1 MVKKTKKMNK
11 NKLQEAL
18 SIVKPGLSNKEILKQ
33 TTSFAFLK
41 GRVVTYNDEISIS
54 HPVEGIDFEGAIKA
68 EELYG
73 LLTRL
78 NRSEIDLEKGDNQI
92 KIKCGRV
99 KAGLRLETEI
109 NLPLRKL
116 PKKWEKL
123 KNPEQFKTFVGM
135 ALRTC
140 SIDMSQ
146 PVMTCVYIKSD
157 GAIIGSDGFRF
168 IRCQGHGI
176 PVKDF
181 LMPASSSIELLK
193 IDPTHIQLEKNWIH
207 FKNDQGTVF
216 SCRRVNDKYIS
227 QEKID
232 DILKV
237 KKQETIQFPKKIEAM
252 LGRAKHFA
260 KRGFSFDEVVE
271 IVITDGSLLL
281 KATSDDTKSWIT
293 EDTKIKTKAPISFMI
308 TPTLFE
314 DVLKMTRTCVLDKGG
329 EKVKFTMEDKEGG
342 DYEYL
347 IMLAK

>member
-1 MVKKTKKMNK
+1 MDK

-18 SIVKPGLSNKEILKQ
+18 AIVKPGLSNKEILEQ

-73 LLTRL
+73 LLIKL
-78 NRSEIDLEKGDNQI
+78 NRDEIDLEKDDDQI

-116 PKKWEKL
+116 PKKWEEL

-135 ALRTC
+135 ALRAC
-140 SIDMSQ
+140 STDMSQ
-146 PVMTCVYIKSD
+146 PSMTCVNIKSD
-157 GAIIGSDGFRF
+157 GAIIGSDGFRL
-168 IRCQGHGI
+168 IRCQGHGS

-181 LMPASSSIELLK
+181 LIPATSSIELLK

-207 FKNDQGTVF
+207 FKNNQGTVF
-216 SCRRVNDKYIS
+216 SCRRVNDKYVG

-232 DILKV
+232 EILKV
-237 KKQETIQFPKKIEAM
+237 KGKETIQFPKKIEEM
-252 LGRAKHFA
+252 LDRAKHFA
-260 KRGFSFDEVVE
+260 KRGFSFDEIIEVV
-271 IVITDGSLLL
+271 IKDGGLLI
-281 KATSDDTKSWIT
+281 KATSDETKSWIT
-293 EDTKIKTKAPISFMI
+293 EDAKIKTKDAISFMI

-314 DVLKMTRTCVLDKGG
+314 DILKMTRTCVLDKGG
-329 EKVKFTMEDKEGG
+329 QKVKFTMEDKDDG

-347 IMLAK
+347 IMLAE